1 MTSHSRSRSN
11 DEGSVRMVQSVISNS
26 YACMVVLPRAAWE
39 TMIGRPSRRKGF
51 GRVILWAECGCRGRR
66 AALLQGRKKTMIAVR
81 KNSMEQ
87 GYDDI
92 FGKDVAA
99 RAA

>member
-1 MTSHSRSRSN
+1 
-11 DEGSVRMVQSVISNS
+11 MVQSVMDNS
-26 YACMVVLPRAAWE
+26 YAYMMVLPRTAGE

-51 GRVILWAECGCRGRR
+51 GSAILRAERGCRGRR
-66 AALLQGRKKTMIAVR
+66 AALSQGCKKTMIAVR